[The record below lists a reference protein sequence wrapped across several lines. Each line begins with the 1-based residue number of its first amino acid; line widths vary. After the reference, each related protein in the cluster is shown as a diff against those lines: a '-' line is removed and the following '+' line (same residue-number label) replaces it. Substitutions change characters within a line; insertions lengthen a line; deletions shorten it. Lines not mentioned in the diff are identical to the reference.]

1 MKKILTLGT
10 RELFA
15 KLVCHRLW
23 PLLAEQSPKTC
34 SKTELQVWLQIDPHR
49 SAKYQPQC
57 KEEKMRYNTR
67 IQRKRPQ
74 HHRLYQPLC
83 RHISSTM
90 EHRFVVLRLLHLH
103 QEPCLK
109 RSFAFLQRNHQ
120 DKVSQDFFLSST
132 YVMTLS
138 TVTQKI
144 SASRLS
150 LKIPPLSNLMDTQ

>member
-67 IQRKRPQ
+67 IQRKRPLKEKKAVNKGQ
-74 HHRLYQPLC
+74 GSYFGRRGFMKTDGSHNSSNCHLPTPPPIPAPLPAYLIHHGTSLC
-83 RHISSTM
+83 GPPPSPPPPGAMFEKKFCTQCNR
-90 EHRFVVLRLLHLH
+90 
-103 QEPCLK
+103 CL
-109 RSFAFLQRNHQ
+109 
-120 DKVSQDFFLSST
+120 
-132 YVMTLS
+132 
-138 TVTQKI
+138 
-144 SASRLS
+144 
-150 LKIPPLSNLMDTQ
+150 

>member
-1 MKKILTLGT
+1 MVMPSKLWNSSGAKKNGVRVHVPKYSRVKEVADKGTNLFRPRRRSTRNKWQVKYSKEDTNKKDCDKSVQMLTLGT

-67 IQRKRPQ
+67 IQRKRP
-74 HHRLYQPLC
+74 
-83 RHISSTM
+83 
-90 EHRFVVLRLLHLH
+90 
-103 QEPCLK
+103 LK
-109 RSFAFLQRNHQ
+109 EKKARIILWETRIHE
-120 DKVSQDFFLSST
+120 D
-132 YVMTLS
+132 
-138 TVTQKI
+138 
-144 SASRLS
+144 RW
-150 LKIPPLSNLMDTQ
+150 